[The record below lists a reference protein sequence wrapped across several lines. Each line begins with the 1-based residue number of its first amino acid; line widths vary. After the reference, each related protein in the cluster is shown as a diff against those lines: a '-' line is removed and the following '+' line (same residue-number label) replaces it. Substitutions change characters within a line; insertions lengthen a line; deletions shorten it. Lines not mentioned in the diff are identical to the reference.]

1 MENNSLETP
10 VTNRGVT
17 HTIDNR
23 KAHENK
29 GQIEN
34 NPVAVVFKILK
45 EKKQPF

>member
-17 HTIDNR
+17 HTIDNS
-23 KAHENK
+23 KVFDFK
-29 GQIEN
+29 GEIEN